1 MEAFDVSLWCNFWQS
16 NVFLFVVF
24 TYNTSSRKAWQKHQV
39 GIVQLVVIEIYRNM
53 FQGTSVIFFSW
64 TIVEVDCHYN
74 ESFLHG
80 GSCPNTV
87 LIFYLLL
94 NSRLWFDELLGIW
107 QSCTNSARWE
117 EVGTI
122 KIWNYFLLF
131 VLLLICNSRRQKW
144 MSRRIFLL
152 LASVHPPCFCCVNT
166 L

>member
-1 MEAFDVSLWCNFWQS
+1 M
-16 NVFLFVVF
+16 
-24 TYNTSSRKAWQKHQV
+24 
-39 GIVQLVVIEIYRNM
+39 
-53 FQGTSVIFFSW
+53 
-64 TIVEVDCHYN
+64 EVDCHYN

-122 KIWNYFLLF
+122 KI
-131 VLLLICNSRRQKW
+131 
-144 MSRRIFLL
+144 
-152 LASVHPPCFCCVNT
+152 
-166 L
+166 